1 MPKIT
6 LTEAK
11 KRLSQLS
18 GWQLGSRAIT
28 KQFEFKN
35 FKQAFEFMSRC
46 AVIAEE
52 MQHHP
57 EWSNT
62 YNKVSVCLTTHSEK
76 GLSELDFELARHMD
90 EIQRSISDK
99 SYR

>member
-6 LTEAK
+6 LKEAK
-11 KRLSQLS
+11 KRLSHLS
-18 GWQLGSRAIT
+18 GWQLDSHAIT
-28 KQFEFKN
+28 KQFEFKD

-46 AVIAEE
+46 ALIAEE

-62 YNKVSVCLTTHSEK
+62 YNTVTVRLTTHSEQ
-76 GLSELDFELARHMD
+76 GLSKLDFELANKMNQTASSMG
-90 EIQRSISDK
+90 I
-99 SYR
+99 